1 MQQTIDVDRQLVF
14 YTQQTFRELLNGMA
28 RPGKIHQMRPFPLAR
43 GQFSQA
49 ETFLVGIGFTLLDVE
64 VSFAV
69 HPEAGYARLAEELN
83 FLTRARQT
91 TIFQAD
97 YIFATAWNRPDFLTD
112 LRRGELERPDLGAT
126 VIMSVDY
133 LSACQAKPDG
143 AGLSLQLKGPGI
155 LNQNQI
161 YLGGPLE
168 EHWRLVA
175 AANAEFP
182 SGIDLILV
190 CAGQFCCL
198 PRTTTIE
205 VGRER

>member
-49 ETFLVGIGFTLLDVE
+49 
-64 VSFAV
+64 
-69 HPEAGYARLAEELN
+69 
-83 FLTRARQT
+83 
-91 TIFQAD
+91 D
-97 YIFATAWNRPDFLTD
+97 YIFATARNRPDFLTD

-161 YLGGPLE
+161 YLGGPQE